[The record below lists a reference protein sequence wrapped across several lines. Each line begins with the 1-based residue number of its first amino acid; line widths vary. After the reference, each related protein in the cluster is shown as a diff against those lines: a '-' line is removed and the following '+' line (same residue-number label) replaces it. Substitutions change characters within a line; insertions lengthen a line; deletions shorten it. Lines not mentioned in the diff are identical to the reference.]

1 MDRRRRSAAVFVAAI
16 FGMSTLGLAAQRP
29 NQSLSSDA
37 ESAEIQSD
45 SSTADSS
52 REASPRLL
60 TRREGLELIDMAL
73 ALPMSF
79 QSQSESEDQPDCSH
93 LVHQVFAAGGYDY
106 PYATSYDLYAGVPSF
121 QRVQTP
127 QPGDLVVWRGHV
139 GVVVDPSEHSFYS
152 STDSGLVTQQYDN
165 DYWRQRGRP
174 RFYRYLVGASA
185 STTLAALPKSGRSST
200 AKISDIDSTA
210 DQPADAPLP
219 PKAAAEPHHA
229 AVRSNVE
236 STGASFQMPED
247 IPIPAAD
254 AQSEAKPT
262 ANNVS
267 EAISELAN
275 QSSGILRSGDLAM
288 LSAPVVIFDQ
298 LRVEK
303 VEIHHDKSWAN
314 VRIDYRVELNQG
326 QVKSQHHS
334 DKRRW
339 ELQKTEDGWVA
350 VNPQDRIYVP
360 AEKAAQIVS
369 ERLYKL
375 TRKSSDKNRSQ
386 QANLARLLDAVFN

>member
-1 MDRRRRSAAVFVAAI
+1 MNRRRSSAAIFVAAI
-16 FGMSTLGLAAQRP
+16 FGMSVLGLAAQKP
-29 NQSLSSDA
+29 NQSLSPDA
-37 ESAEIQSD
+37 ESIEAQTD
-45 SSTADSS
+45 SSAESS
-52 REASPRLL
+52 RETSPRLL

-73 ALPMSF
+73 ALPMP
-79 QSQSESEDQPDCSH
+79 SQSESEDQPDCSH
-93 LVHQVFAAGGYDY
+93 LVHQIFAAGGYDY
-106 PYATSYDLYAGVPSF
+106 PYATSYDLYAGVPLF
-121 QRVQTP
+121 QRVQNA

-152 STDSGLVTQQYDN
+152 STDSGLVTQQYDS

-174 RFYRYLVGASA
+174 RFYRYLVGAST

-200 AKISDIDSTA
+200 AKISDIDPA
-210 DQPADAPLP
+210 GDQPADSPSP
-219 PKAAAEPHHA
+219 SKAAAEPRRA
-229 AVRSNVE
+229 ALRSSADN
-236 STGASFQMPED
+236 TGASFQMPED
-247 IPIPAAD
+247 IAIPASD
-254 AQSEAKPT
+254 AQSEARPT
-262 ANNVS
+262 AGNVS
-267 EAISELAN
+267 EAISELTS

-288 LSAPVVIFDQ
+288 LSAPVVIFDKLQ
-298 LRVEK
+298 VEK

-350 VNPQDRIYVP
+350 VNPQDRIYIP

-386 QANLARLLDAVFN
+386 QASLARLLDAVFN